1 MYSFTR
7 SSGFR
12 LAATASAL
20 FIFCM
25 SSVAMFIYL
34 DVRDGME
41 DQLRSQVAAETRQL
55 LGDYADDGLDEL
67 RHDISERLERNP
79 GTRLRYT
86 LQSPGGVALF
96 DRVPLPDESGWNR
109 VEHQDR
115 TLIQLTTSLND
126 GYWLGVA
133 ADMRSIKETAA
144 ALRHALL
151 IVIVPMILLAIICGI
166 IMSRRF
172 LSRVERLRQT
182 ADSIGKGSLSA
193 RMEVSG
199 TGDNFDGLIL
209 TINSMLDRIEML
221 VHEVRHTATNIA
233 HDLRT
238 PLGHLRQ
245 RLEIIEA
252 DQTDDVVREK
262 VRDATHLLNETLETF
277 AAMLTIAELDVGA
290 ISTAREKVDLP
301 ALLHR
306 VAEVFE
312 PVAAEQGGRI
322 TVETGAPVEAEL
334 DRALFTQLLS
344 NLIENA
350 LRHNAEGVCIAL
362 SSGHANGH
370 SFVSVRDNGQGIPAD
385 QHDTV
390 IKPFR
395 RLDPSRTTPGS
406 GLGLTLAAS
415 IARHHGAELELTNLS
430 PGLDVKIVFDAI

>member
-12 LAATASAL
+12 LTLLASAL

-25 SSVAMFIYL
+25 SSVAVFIYL

-55 LGDYADDGLDEL
+55 MGDYADDGLDEL

-96 DRVPLPDESGWNR
+96 DRVPLPLEGGWSR
-109 VEHQDR
+109 VEHQEQ
-115 TLIQLTTSLND
+115 TLIQLTTSLD
-126 GYWLGVA
+126 EGYLLGVA
-133 ADMRSIKETAA
+133 ADTRSIKETAE

-151 IVIVPMILLAIICGI
+151 IVIIPMILLAVICGA

-193 RMEVSG
+193 RMELSG
-199 TGDNFDGLIL
+199 SGDNFDGLIF

-238 PLGHLRQ
+238 PLGRLRQ

-252 DQTDDVVREK
+252 DQTDEHLREK
-262 VRDATHLLNETLETF
+262 VQDATALLDETLETF
-277 AAMLTIAELDVGA
+277 AAMLTIAELDAGA
-290 ISTAREKVDLP
+290 IGKNREKVDLP

-306 VAEVFE
+306 MAEAFE
-312 PVAAEQGGRI
+312 PVASEHGSHI
-322 TVETGAPVEAEL
+322 TVETDGPQAATV
-334 DRALFTQLLS
+334 DRALFNQLLS

-350 LRHNAEGVCIAL
+350 LRHNAEGICITL
-362 SSGHANGH
+362 SCGHENGH
-370 SFVSVRDNGQGIPAD
+370 DFVSVRDNGRGIPSG

-395 RLDPSRTTPGS
+395 RLDPSRTAAGS

-415 IARHHGAELELTNLS
+415 IARHHGAELQLVTHS
-430 PGLDVKIVFDAI
+430 PGLEVRIVFGAN